1 VRSLVVRELLGIDWF
16 APPAQLGTVNAIDLV
31 PLA

>member
-1 VRSLVVRELLGIDWF
+1 VRSLVDNELFGIDWL

>member
-1 VRSLVVRELLGIDWF
+1 VVKELVGIVWF
-16 APPAQLGTVNAIDLV
+16 APPAQLGTVNAIDFV